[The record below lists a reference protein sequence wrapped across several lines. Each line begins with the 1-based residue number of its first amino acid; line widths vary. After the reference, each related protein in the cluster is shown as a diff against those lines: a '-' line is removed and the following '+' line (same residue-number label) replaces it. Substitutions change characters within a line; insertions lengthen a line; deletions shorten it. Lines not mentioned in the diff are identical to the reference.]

1 MLLGALCA
9 LLLQREPTW
18 DDWKAVGPWTSDSPA
33 EGLAWVLPPE
43 IILARIQRG
52 GDPVPR
58 GSFSRDDGPRISWQD
73 SVAGYPVNLARVF
86 GSRGNAVGYLYRSFE
101 VEAAGKVPVELTA
114 AGAYRVWLNGK
125 MIAQSLDPVLLV
137 GSTTEL
143 DLAARAG
150 KNHLLVK
157 VAGDERGFAFG
168 LRNSFRWQS
177 ELAEMQGS
185 IDLSIDRGVSYLL
198 DRQMIDGSWG
208 AHANYPGGVTPVV
221 LYALL
226 KCGLAPDHPAVQRG
240 FMALRRIKMNKTYS
254 AGFYLLAMSADGGEE
269 HRERVEEVLAWLIE
283 ALPPSGVYGYP
294 GSDDLSNHVVAALG
308 VSAAARVFELKV
320 DPEFWVEAMEGTIS
334 LQTAEERVELA
345 EGESGYQ
352 RGFTYRAPG
361 EASGSMTSA
370 GMTVIALAL
379 SNGGNKIGA
388 RVRKAAERAIELG
401 AVWLGNHWSVSS
413 NPPNRSWLYFHLYG
427 LERVGSLLKREVFG
441 EHPWYLEGARYL
453 VDNQSD
459 GGTWPKNAGDNDKE
473 RDTSMSLLFLKRAT
487 SLAVTSEDGR
497 GAPMAFGSAK
507 EADVVLRAFGDTPMI
522 IWVADSRVEGTTA
535 DFFASRVGESLELNL
550 GGGEMVQGRWTLR
563 TQFPRSGRWEI
574 WCRLETPGGLLT
586 SPKLPVQARLVVS
599 DELMAAAT
607 AADRNLLLEAEGL
620 SWRASSQLNDGLKP
634 EKLADAA
641 YAEGWKCAAD
651 DLNPWVLF
659 QIPRGVRAKTLRF
672 VPNTNRS
679 VEMGA
684 VRPSKLRVII
694 NKKDIY
700 EIAVPADPLEKARLD
715 LGKKVRIK
723 QVEVHILEVHGA
735 ELGKASIGFCEIE
748 LEE

>member
-1 MLLGALCA
+1 M
-9 LLLQREPTW
+9 E
-18 DDWKAVGPWTSDSPA
+18 
-33 EGLAWVLPPE
+33 LPPE
-43 IILARIQRG
+43 DILARIQRG
-52 GDPVPR
+52 GDPDPR
-58 GSFSRDDGPRISWQD
+58 GSYSREDGPRVSWQD
-73 SVAGYPVNLARVF
+73 AIGGYPVNLARAF
-86 GSRGNAVGYLYRSFE
+86 ASRGNAVGYLYRSFE
-101 VEAAGKVPVELTA
+101 VESAGRVPVELSA

-125 MIAQSLDPVLLV
+125 VIAESLDAVLLV

-143 DLAARAG
+143 DLAAREG
-150 KNHLLVK
+150 KNHLLIK

-168 LRNSFRWQS
+168 LRNSFRWQK

-185 IDLSIDRGVSYLL
+185 IDKSIDRGVSYLL

-208 AHANYPGGVTPVV
+208 AHANYPGGITPVV

-226 KCGLAPDHPAVQRG
+226 KCGLSPHHPAVSRG
-240 FMALRRIKMNKTYS
+240 FLALRRVPMNKTYS
-254 AGFYLLAMSADGGEE
+254 AGFYLLAMAADGGES
-269 HRERVEEVLAWLIE
+269 HRDRVEEVMEWLIQ
-283 ALPPSGVYGYP
+283 ALPASGVYGYP

-308 VSAAARVFELKV
+308 ISAAARVFEIKV
-320 DPEFWVEAMEGTIS
+320 DPEFWVEALEGTMS
-334 LQTAEERVELA
+334 LQTAEELA
-345 EGESGYQ
+345 EGGTDYQ

-370 GMTVIALAL
+370 GMTVLALAL
-379 SNGGNKIGA
+379 ANAGNKIGA
-388 RVRKAAERAIELG
+388 RDRKAAERAIELG
-401 AVWLGNHWSVSS
+401 AAWLGNNWSVSS

-441 EHPWYLEGARYL
+441 EHPWYLEGARFL

-459 GGTWPKNAGDNDKE
+459 QGTWPKNAGDNDKE
-473 RDTSMSLLFLKRAT
+473 RDTSMGLLFLKRAT

-497 GAPMAFGSAK
+497 GTPKALSTSE
-507 EADVVLRAFGDTPMI
+507 EADVVLRASGDTPMT

-535 DFFASRVGESLELNL
+535 DFFASRVGETLELNL

-563 TQFPRSGRWEI
+563 TQLPRSGRWEI

-586 SPKLPVQARLVVS
+586 SPKLPVQVRLVVS

-607 AADRNLLLEAEGL
+607 ASERNLLLKAEGL

-634 EKLADAA
+634 ENLADAS
-641 YAEGWKCAAD
+641 YSEGWKCAAD
-651 DLNPWVLF
+651 DLDPWVLF
-659 QIPRGVRAKTLRF
+659 EIPKGVRAKTLRF

-679 VEMGA
+679 VQMGA
-684 VRPSKLRVII
+684 VRPSKLRVIV
-694 NKKDIY
+694 NKKDVY
-700 EIAVPADPLEKARLD
+700 EIEVPSDPLEKARLD

-723 QVEVHILEVHGA
+723 QVEVHVLEVHGA
-735 ELGKASIGFCEIE
+735 ELGKTSIGFCEIE